1 MQLDHP
7 VYTLTVIDLESV
19 TRVYGGKAMVRQ
31 TGLCTMVLFIL
42 AGTGARATV
51 PDYNVFALQA
61 RSNFSGAFNL
71 PNSAFF
77 SNLTASIDNQRR
89 VAFKLSVLPAPN
101 NDSQGLWFGGGG
113 SGQIEHIG
121 SSGAFFSD
129 MRHNENGL
137 VVFQQSFSAE
147 NGLWIYNSNTD
158 TAVRETTM
166 PLGAT
171 SWESP
176 VINDQDQ
183 IGYRVDFGFNGQ
195 TFYSYDPSGPSTAL
209 HAAEVGV
216 LPGSPYSFLFTPSF
230 NNARQV
236 AGKVRLG
243 GPGQV
248 GDDRPD
254 EIRLFNSDGTSSL
267 IAEDVDSDPL
277 SPYDRFDNSVAPT
290 DDGRVAFVATLVGG
304 GRGVYLSDGT
314 TTVEIVNENTSI
326 VVDDIESFSPA
337 VNNNGLV
344 AFRAFDRLG
353 LRAIWVGDGTT
364 LTRVVREHDI
374 LETDLGDARVDQHD
388 SSPVFGGS
396 VTMNACG
403 DLVFNAGL
411 TPPDNNQIEWGS
423 GVFVAEASLKGDM
436 NADGERDI
444 DDVGPFILSM
454 LDSTAYLS
462 AFPPC
467 AFDNGDI
474 NNDNKHDGIDIQLFV
489 NLLTN

>member
-1 MQLDHP
+1 MLRQ
-7 VYTLTVIDLESV
+7 VVTTSV
-19 TRVYGGKAMVRQ
+19 LLAMIGTKASAV
-31 TGLCTMVLFIL
+31 
-42 AGTGARATV
+42 V
-51 PDYNVFALQA
+51 PLYNAHQLQA
-61 RSNFSGAFNL
+61 RSNFNGAFNL

-77 SNLTASIDNQRR
+77 SNLTASIDDRR
-89 VAFKLSVLPAPN
+89 QVAFKLSVLPAPN
-101 NDSQGLWFGGGG
+101 SNSQGLWFGGNG

-121 SSGAFFSD
+121 PSGASFSD

-137 VVFQQSFSAE
+137 IVFQQSFSSE

-158 TAVRETTM
+158 TAARETTM

-176 VINDQDQ
+176 IINDQNQ

-195 TFYSYDPSGPSTAL
+195 TFYSYDPAGPSTAL

-230 NNARQV
+230 NNARQI

-243 GPGQV
+243 GPGQI
-248 GDDRPD
+248 GDDQPD
-254 EIRLFNSDGTSSL
+254 EIRLFNSDGTSTL
-267 IAEDVDSDPL
+267 IAEDIDSDPL

-290 DDGRVAFVATLVGG
+290 DDGRVAFIATLVGG

-314 TTVEIVNENTSI
+314 TTVEIVNENTSA
-326 VVDDIESFSPA
+326 VVDNIEFFGPA
-337 VNNNGLV
+337 VNDNGLV
-344 AFRAFDRLG
+344 AFRAFDDLG
-353 LRAIWVGDGTT
+353 LRAIWVGDGAT

-374 LETDLGDARVDQHD
+374 VRTDLGNARIDQND

-396 VTMNACG
+396 VTVNICG
-403 DLVFNAGL
+403 DLVFNAAL

-423 GVFVAEASLKGDM
+423 GVFVARASLKGDM
-436 NADGERDI
+436 NADGELDI
-444 DDVGPFILSM
+444 DDVAPFTLSL
-454 LDSTAYLS
+454 LDSTAYFS
-462 AFPPC
+462 TFPLC

-474 NNDNKHDGIDIQLFV
+474 NSDSEHDGMDIQLFID
-489 NLLTN
+489 LLTN